1 MYLLK
6 RGEQTFSKLFKYFQ
20 FNVHIWLFKQP
31 DLFQSIS
38 EAREMFSH
46 TFKVSFF
53 AATKSSFYELLNRF
67 ESRKMFKKSVKKGFG
82 CFKHHSNLKFI
93 SHFVTFCTKKHQRI
107 LLKIKASVFMIY
119 LYDSLV
125 AFVVKILTNFMSLAV
140 YDTAERRNER
150 TGAKIYYNN
159 FSNVKLSLSLLLE
172 NIFHT

>member
-1 MYLLK
+1 
-6 RGEQTFSKLFKYFQ
+6 
-20 FNVHIWLFKQP
+20 
-31 DLFQSIS
+31 
-38 EAREMFSH
+38 
-46 TFKVSFF
+46 
-53 AATKSSFYELLNRF
+53 
-67 ESRKMFKKSVKKGFG
+67 
-82 CFKHHSNLKFI
+82 
-93 SHFVTFCTKKHQRI
+93 
-107 LLKIKASVFMIY
+107 MIY